1 MPPPPPNANTNL
13 DETTLG
19 KTTTVRQMLEQ
30 HRANPV
36 CASCHARM
44 DPIGFA
50 LEHFDAVGAWRTE
63 DAGEPIDATGVL
75 ADGTQVDGV
84 VALRNALVRRPE
96 AFVTTVA
103 EKMLT
108 YAVGR
113 GLDHRDR
120 PVVRAIVRDAA
131 RDGYR
136 FSSIVLGVV
145 KSLPFQMRMA
155 AADGANAGRL
165 AAVGTRR

>member
-1 MPPPPPNANTNL
+1 MREMMNA
-13 DETTLG
+13 
-19 KTTTVRQMLEQ
+19 
-30 HRANPV
+30 HRANPT
-36 CASCHARM
+36 CAACHKVM

-84 VALRNALVRRPE
+84 VALRNALVRRPD
-96 AFVTTVA
+96 AFVTTMT

-113 GLDHRDR
+113 GLDYRDR

-136 FSSIVLGVV
+136 FSSIVLGVG

-155 AADGANAGRL
+155 AAERADAGRPS
-165 AAVGTRR
+165 ADGTRH